1 VFGTHFSVKEVLAL
15 VVTVPEEPCVVVIAD
30 LAVLV
35 LISLVAVVLVAGGS
49 FLVVVVVADG
59 ASVLGLLIELE
70 HSPKRMEPSPGVH
83 VPSGHDVQA
92 CKPKASPNV
101 PAGQ

>member
-1 VFGTHFSVKEVLAL
+1 VFGTHFSVKEVLE
-15 VVTVPEEPCVVVIAD
+15 VVVAVAEEPWVVVIAD
-30 LAVLV
+30 VAVLV
-35 LISLVAVVLVAGGS
+35 LISLVAVVLVVGGS

-70 HSPKRMEPSPGVH
+70 HSPRRMEPSPSVH

-92 CKPKASPNV
+92 CKPKASP
-101 PAGQ
+101 